1 MHDDHV
7 LIEQRLHRT
16 LSRVERAVYSK
27 CSPLDVAIWPV
38 AGEPVPVA
46 EALAAEYAPARVGDR
61 WGPPWGTT
69 WYRLTGTVPADW
81 ADRSVEALIDI
92 GFDVDRTGFHAEGL
106 VYRRDGSPVKGLN
119 PRTQWVPVPAGE
131 PVELVRRS
139 GGEPLPAGQQ
149 QLLAHPAGR
158 SRDGR

>member
-46 EALAAEYAPARVGDR
+46 EALAAEYAPARVGRSLGSAVGDNLVPSHWHR
-61 WGPPWGTT
+61 SGA
-69 WYRLTGTVPADW
+69 TGLA
-81 ADRSVEALIDI
+81 ARSRRLIDI

-106 VYRRDGSPVKGLN
+106 VYRREG
-119 PRTQWVPVPAGE
+119 
-131 PVELVRRS
+131 RR
-139 GGEPLPAGQQ
+139 
-149 QLLAHPAGR
+149 
-158 SRDGR
+158 